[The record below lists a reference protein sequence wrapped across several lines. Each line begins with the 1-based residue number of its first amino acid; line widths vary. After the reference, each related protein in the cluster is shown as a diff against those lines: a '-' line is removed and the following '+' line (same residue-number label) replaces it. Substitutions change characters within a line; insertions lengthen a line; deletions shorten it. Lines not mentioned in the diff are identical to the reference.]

1 MYSFYK
7 LVIIVLF
14 KILISEAAAGGPFG
28 GLNIGELLSNP
39 NIMNMVWFT
48 FTDNIVL
55 FMCWL
60 MQAASMMQ
68 NPAVQSTWVYLMNG
82 NVYTNGFVSGHH
94 YYVKWLHVTTIH
106 VVIAV
111 DVSSYLMPV

>member
-39 NIMNMVWFT
+39 NIMNMV
-48 FTDNIVL
+48 
-55 FMCWL
+55 
-60 MQAASMMQ
+60 
-68 NPAVQSTWVYLMNG
+68 
-82 NVYTNGFVSGHH
+82 
-94 YYVKWLHVTTIH
+94 
-106 VVIAV
+106 
-111 DVSSYLMPV
+111 